1 MRCWPLLATA
11 RRARRVCHNSRH
23 SALCAGESSGMAER
37 AVTREYA
44 AKRLR
49 CSMRTIERM
58 LRDGR
63 LAAVRRE
70 DGRLSVDPEDF
81 QRVLADPGL
90 LERRR
95 ASGAPH
101 AATSAGAPASGFP
114 PFAPGRPRETTDPP
128 QKADPAL
135 QARLTPLGGLAES
148 ARLEPIATPSS
159 RSGRGSRRSLGALGL
174 VLSLVVLVGAAASL
188 AFVNFRSGV
197 DRQPFT
203 APVVRSANPHAAA
216 PRQSEARGGSATLP
230 RDRGAV
236 RGGASTT
243 VVVRATLPQTRRPRV
258 MPPPASSAHSRPSVR
273 AAETN
278 CGFGSLAV
286 AVC

>member
-1 MRCWPLLATA
+1 MRCRPLPATA
-11 RRARRVCHNSRH
+11 RRASRACHNSRH
-23 SALCAGESSGMAER
+23 SALCAGESLGMAER

-95 ASGAPH
+95 ASAAAR
-101 AATSAGAPASGFP
+101 AATSTDAPATGLP
-114 PFAPGRPRETTDPP
+114 PSAPDRPHETTDAP

-135 QARLTPLGGLAES
+135 QARLTPLGGLVES
-148 ARLEPIATPSS
+148 WRLAPVATPNSPS
-159 RSGRGSRRSLGALGL
+159 AQGSRRPLAARGL
-174 VLSLVVLVGAAASL
+174 VLALLVLACAAASL
-188 AFVNFRSGV
+188 ALIYFHSSVARRPV
-197 DRQPFT
+197 AAQ
-203 APVVRSANPHAAA
+203 VVRSADPHTAAA
-216 PRQSEARGGSATLP
+216 GQSPARGGRATP
-230 RDRGAV
+230 SRSSRAT
-236 RGGASTT
+236 RGGASTS

-258 MPPPASSAHSRPSVR
+258 MPPPASSAHSRASVR
-273 AAETN
+273 AVETN